1 LKKLRLTI
9 VEWVPQFETALPSEE
24 DKLVGDFQSGDDL
37 AFVTLY
43 NRYKR
48 SIYIFCSK
56 MLLDTEAAKDCVQE
70 VFLRVFECRDQ
81 LKQPERFSSW
91 LFAIAR
97 NQCLSI
103 YRSSKHEAAEEI
115 DFDLLSGPSGETP
128 DRLVERQ
135 ESVDL
140 LNKFLAQ
147 LRLEYR
153 EVLLLR
159 EFQNLSYREIAEV
172 LGDTESAVK
181 SRIFKARQ
189 RLFEL
194 LRPILRERG

>member
-1 LKKLRLTI
+1 LAS
-9 VEWVPQFETALPSEE
+9 VE
-24 DKLVGDFQSGDDL
+24 DKLVRDFQGGDDL

-43 NRYKR
+43 NRYKH

-56 MLLDTEAAKDCVQE
+56 MLLNSEAAKDCVQE
-70 VFLRVFECRDQ
+70 VFLRVYERREQ

-97 NQCLSI
+97 NQCLSV
-103 YRSSKHEAAEEI
+103 YRSSRREAAEET
-115 DFDLLSGPSGETP
+115 DFDLISSPLGETP
-128 DRLVERQ
+128 DRLIERQ

-140 LNKFLAQ
+140 LNKSLAQ
-147 LRLEYR
+147 LRFEYR